1 MNEIINKNMN
11 EKISDKVY
19 DVYITYLQ
27 SLRKNEA
34 DVLKFLVN
42 LLSSIGGFI
51 WVVVKKIN
59 LTNPDVKLLLITASG
74 ATVLIFWG
82 VLYTFAM
89 SYTHRYLQALL
100 YRYEKEYKKEY
111 KKELGLLNFLHW
123 NSRGKFRD
131 FSFKDIILLEIAPS
145 NYKAHLFAFALAL
158 LFIWMVTLIL
168 ITSIPWIILLINLIF
183 YIFNIFWVINLHY
196 INQLLEKLD
205 P

>member
-89 SYTHRYLQALL
+89 SYTHRYLQ
-100 YRYEKEYKKEY
+100 K
-111 KKELGLLNFLHW
+111 
-123 NSRGKFRD
+123 
-131 FSFKDIILLEIAPS
+131 
-145 NYKAHLFAFALAL
+145 L
-158 LFIWMVTLIL
+158 LFSYENKLE
-168 ITSIPWIILLINLIF
+168 LLHGSHWGFDNL
-183 YIFNIFWVINLHY
+183 N
-196 INQLLEKLD
+196 KTTC
-205 P
+205 